1 MYTDDD
7 LNRAVEKGIFTEND
21 VDRFRAEI
29 ARISNSPRVDEE
41 NFRLLSGFNDI
52 FVVIAC
58 ILSLSSAAWAGHAL
72 GESVSYAVIPVL
84 SWLLAEFFVRKRKMA
99 LPAIILLIAFVGGV
113 FLTAQSFMAGI
124 EMGPAFAAAI
134 ATLAAYIHWRRFMV
148 PITIAAGA
156 AAAAACVIITVI
168 SQTPLQANFIL
179 ASIFIAGL
187 ATFVLAMFWDTKD
200 LNRTSRNSDVA
211 FWLHLLAAPM
221 IVHPIFSKLGILG
234 GKEDLFNMVIIV
246 LLYISMTAISLIID
260 RRAFMVSSLLYVLY
274 ALSNLFSS
282 YGMVSYSFA
291 LTGLCIGGALLLLS
305 AFWQKVRQVL
315 VAALPKSIASK
326 VPAIQQSL

>member
-7 LNRAVEKGIFTEND
+7 LNKAVEKGIFTETA
-21 VDRFRAEI
+21 VSHFRNEM
-29 ARISNSPRVDEE
+29 ARIQKSPRVDEE

-58 ILSLSSAAWAGHAL
+58 ILSLASAAWAGHAL
-72 GESVSYAVIPVL
+72 GEGVAYAVVPTL

-99 LPAIILLIAFVGGV
+99 LPAIILLIAFVGGI
-113 FLTAQSFMAGI
+113 FLAAQSFMASI
-124 EMGPAFAAAI
+124 EMGPAYAAAI
-134 ATLAAYIHWRRFMV
+134 ATVAAYIHWRRFMV

-156 AAAAACVIITVI
+156 AAAAACIIITVI
-168 SQTPLQANFIL
+168 SQAPLHGNIIL
-179 ASIFIAGL
+179 ASIFLTGI
-187 ATFVLAMFWDTKD
+187 ATFALAMFWDTKD
-200 LNRTSRNSDVA
+200 LLRTSRNTDVA

-234 GKEDLFNMVIIV
+234 GKEDLFNMVIIII
-246 LLYISMTAISLIID
+246 LYISMTLISLIID

-274 ALSNLFSS
+274 ALSNLFAS

-305 AFWQKVRQVL
+305 AFWQRVRQLL
-315 VAALPKSIASK
+315 VSALPPSVASK
-326 VPAIQQSL
+326 VPSVKNDF